1 LYRIAGV
8 AALVAA
14 AITIVSIAAFIVWP
28 PPADGGAAAW
38 FELYRNNPLLGMV
51 SLDLPFIV
59 VDLLMVPVMLALYMA
74 LRRSSPAA
82 TLVAVALFAVTLA
95 AYLASNPMVEML
107 TLSGQYAGASTAAQQ
122 TALLGAGEAMLASY
136 EGTAFHLFYI
146 VGQLAGIIIG
156 AVMLR
161 GTLFTKP
168 IAYTMIAGNAVG
180 FGLYIPTV
188 GLALSVFSGVVLLAW
203 MILLGRRLLRLG
215 AASAVPA

>member
-1 LYRIAGV
+1 
-8 AALVAA
+8 
-14 AITIVSIAAFIVWP
+14 
-28 PPADGGAAAW
+28 
-38 FELYRNNPLLGMV
+38 
-51 SLDLPFIV
+51 
-59 VDLLMVPVMLALYMA
+59 
-74 LRRSSPAA
+74 
-82 TLVAVALFAVTLA
+82 
-95 AYLASNPMVEML
+95 MVEML

-168 IAYTMIAGNAVG
+168 IAYTMIVGNAVG